1 MHEVLWACECDAR
14 GRLGLEDAPYPQR
27 QRLRN
32 ALELVLAVPT
42 APIASQAQAEGL
54 TGIEVGKR
62 IQAARTAALKA
73 LDDAA
78 AA

>member
-1 MHEVLWACECDAR
+1 M
-14 GRLGLEDAPYPQR
+14 EDAPYPQGL
-27 QRLRN
+27 RLRS

-54 TGIEVGKR
+54 TGIEIGQR

-73 LDDAA
+73 LDNAA